1 MGFETFNDPVLNAK
15 LERVAHEELM
25 KPDVEKALRAK
36 EDLDRDANFAAI
48 DKNFGIETDSE
59 KKDESED
66 ILLEQKLKFRITN
79 ATKRLEELEA
89 GTYTGTD
96 LDQRRKELKQMSQ
109 EAEDELRRFYERT
122 LN

>member
-59 KKDESED
+59 KKNESED

-89 GTYTGTD
+89 GDYAGAD
-96 LDQRRKELKQMSQ
+96 LEQRRKELKQMSQ